1 MENNQI
7 KKGKVMRNTL
17 KHTGSY
23 LEDVNFHITNCDESC
38 EDLARCMK
46 ALNWSWVNSKFE
58 TPSSIE
64 IKNTLL
70 NLFELGEKYLMRAVR
85 EDLEKV
91 DGAYSIA
98 SGGFI
103 LTFLFNHRTMELYG
117 LKVVF
122 DIWQHKIEQRNV
134 NFS

>member
-1 MENNQI
+1 
-7 KKGKVMRNTL
+7 MRNTL
-17 KHTGSY
+17 KKTESY
-23 LEDVNFHITNCDESC
+23 FENVNFHITNCDESC

-46 ALNWSWVNSKFE
+46 ALNWNWVDSKFE

-70 NLFELGEKYLMRAVR
+70 NLFELGEKYVLRSVK

-91 DGAYSIA
+91 DGAYTIA

>member
-1 MENNQI
+1 
-7 KKGKVMRNTL
+7 MRDTL
-17 KHTGSY
+17 KKTESY
-23 LEDVNFHITNCDESC
+23 FGDVKFHITNCDESC

-46 ALNWSWVNSKFE
+46 ALNWNWAGSNFE

-70 NLFELGEKYLMRAVR
+70 NLFELGEKGVMRGEK
-85 EDLEKV
+85 EDLEKI
-91 DGAYSIA
+91 DGAYTIA
-98 SGGFI
+98 TGGFI

-122 DIWQHKIEQRNV
+122 DIWQYKMNRGK
-134 NFS
+134 

>member
-1 MENNQI
+1 
-7 KKGKVMRNTL
+7 MRDTL
-17 KHTGSY
+17 KKTESY
-23 LEDVNFHITNCDESC
+23 FEDVKFHITNCDESC

-46 ALNWSWVNSKFE
+46 ALNWNWAGSNFE

-70 NLFELGEKYLMRAVR
+70 NLFELGEKGVMRGEK
-85 EDLEKV
+85 EDLEKIE
-91 DGAYSIA
+91 GAYTIA
-98 SGGFI
+98 TGGFI

-122 DIWQHKIEQRNV
+122 DIWQYKMNRGK
-134 NFS
+134 